1 MGVVVCR
8 VEVLSLETGLWCMDC
23 MLSSGLRLWFVTS
36 TGLASTLR
44 SRVECRECGGRNLT
58 ED

>member
-1 MGVVVCR
+1 MAVVVGR

-23 MLSSGLRLWFVTS
+23 MLSTGLRLWYVTS

-44 SRVECRECGGRNLT
+44 SKAECRECGGRDLN
-58 ED
+58 EA